1 MLVSCRASDCEAL
14 KPDDSLLA
22 MIMIMMIITI
32 VIMIMMNIINIMVV
46 KHLSPITDNS
56 RLIEVYWWFGA
67 SPYRLSRLCL
77 PSNTIV

>member
-1 MLVSCRASDCEAL
+1 M
-14 KPDDSLLA
+14 A
-22 MIMIMMIITI
+22 MIMMRIII
-32 VIMIMMNIINIMVV
+32 LIMVV

-77 PSNTIV
+77 PSNTIVQLYKHLVSGTSSYNAL